1 MNNEYVVINKTVIEK
16 RIEEWEA
23 ELQECYKAPVGKFNH
38 DYVSTLQQAI
48 VTAREI
54 LSQSTPLISEIEKA
68 FDAGGVFCYNVN
80 IDNKYEGDKE
90 TYISNLKLDI

>member
-54 LSQSTPLISEIEKA
+54 LSQSTPLVPELQKTWNAAYI
-68 FDAGGVFCYNVN
+68 DALS
-80 IDNKYEGDKE
+80 IDEE
-90 TYISNLKLDI
+90 TYKPLFFEDFISNLKLDI

>member
-1 MNNEYVVINKTVIEK
+1 MKDEYIIISKTVIQQ
-16 RIEEWEA
+16 RIEELKEGLMLSA
-23 ELQECYKAPVGKFNH
+23 KGTVAQGILLGSIAQLEQ
-38 DYVSTLQQAI
+38 
-48 VTAREI
+48 I
-54 LSQSTPLISEIEKA
+54 LSQSTPLIPEIEKA